1 MNINSNNKEDFKKAI
16 QNDKINNI
24 DQITKIELGQGWH
37 SSELFIHY
45 SLGKVEKINLTEGNF
60 DYLNLERY
68 VRENG
73 YSLDTFAKILFFISI
88 FSFAIFIILKISIKK
103 TT

>member
-1 MNINSNNKEDFKKAI
+1 M
-16 QNDKINNI
+16 INNI

-73 YSLDTFAKILFFISI
+73 YSLDNFAKILFFISI